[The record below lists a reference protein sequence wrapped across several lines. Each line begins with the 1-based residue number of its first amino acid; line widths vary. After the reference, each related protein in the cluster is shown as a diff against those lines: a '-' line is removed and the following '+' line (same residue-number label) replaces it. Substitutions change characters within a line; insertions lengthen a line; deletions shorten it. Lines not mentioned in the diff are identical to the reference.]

1 MYMFRLSLDNIHVSR
16 KMLETDTTDSYLSI
30 AKVPCLYHLKSPI
43 VRDSKQ
49 TSSSIPVNFN
59 LSVGHLGLDSEGYY
73 NQILLWTVKW
83 PHRVHIHNYN

>member
-1 MYMFRLSLDNIHVSR
+1 MFRLSLDNIHVSR

-30 AKVPCLYHLKSPI
+30 AKVPYMYHLKSPI

-49 TSSSIPVNFN
+49 TSASIPVNFN
-59 LSVGHLGLDSEGYY
+59 LPVGHLGLDSEGYYY